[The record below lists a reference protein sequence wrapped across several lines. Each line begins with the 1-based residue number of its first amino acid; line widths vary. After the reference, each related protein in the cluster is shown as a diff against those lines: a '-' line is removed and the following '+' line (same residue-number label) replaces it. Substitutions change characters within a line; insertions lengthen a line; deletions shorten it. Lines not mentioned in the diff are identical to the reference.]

1 MTPATLLD
9 VPLQPGVD
17 AAEGGAT
24 LDDVIVGVWE
34 TLAADRVAPCP
45 VCGAAMQ
52 ARFGAH
58 ARPVDGRCGSCG
70 ATLA

>member
-45 VCGAAMQ
+45 VCGGRLT
-52 ARFGAH
+52 ARFGAGA
-58 ARPVDGRCGSCG
+58 ARVAGSCRDCGSE
-70 ATLA
+70 LD